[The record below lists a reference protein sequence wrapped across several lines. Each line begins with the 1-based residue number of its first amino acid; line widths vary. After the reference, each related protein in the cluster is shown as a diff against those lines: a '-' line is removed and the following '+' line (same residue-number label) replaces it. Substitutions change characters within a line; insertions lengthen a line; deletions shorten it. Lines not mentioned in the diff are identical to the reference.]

1 MQYDFISINK
11 NSIKQVAGGGIRVK
25 GTLASSGWLEY
36 KNIDGTS
43 EMQFVPVKTLF
54 DKNYVES
61 LYGMP
66 VTLFHPDDPV
76 TPVNYRELTVGT
88 LLNITCNPR
97 GQCLD
102 GEIAINDKQAIES
115 VLSKSIT
122 DLSMGYEVEKELIK
136 GNKYNQTKRMGNHIS
151 LVPEGRDKKAR
162 LHLDADG
169 LELVSNEIVIPK
181 KVLIRAITV
190 F

>member
-1 MQYDFISINK
+1 MQYDFININK
-11 NSIKQVAGGGIRVK
+11 NSIKQVAGGGIRLK

-36 KNIDGTS
+36 KNIDGTI
-43 EMQFVPVKTLF
+43 ELQFVPLTTLF
-54 DKNYVES
+54 DKNYVDS

-66 VTLFHPDDPV
+66 LTLFHPDDPV

-88 LLNITCNPR
+88 LINVVCNKKEK
-97 GQCLD
+97 CLD
-102 GEIAINDKQAIES
+102 GEIAINDRQAIES

-122 DLSMGYEVEKELIK
+122 DLSMGYEVDKENIK
-136 GNKYNQTKRMGNHIS
+136 GNEYNQTKRRGNHIS

-162 LHLDADG
+162 LHLDANG
-169 LELVSNEIVIPK
+169 LELVSNEIVISK
-181 KVLIRAITV
+181 KVLIRAIPV